1 LSKTPE
7 QPLIPRI
14 KYNTM
19 INVITR
25 GYHVDK
31 RPITSY
37 RPIEIV
43 YNVAPKAEGSAL
55 VRLGNT
61 QVLAGIKLEVGQ
73 PYPDA
78 PNEGVIIVN
87 AEYIPAAS
95 PSFEPGPPDE
105 NAIELARV
113 IDRSIRESKAVP
125 LDKLCIIPGKKV
137 WIIWLDIY
145 VVDHDG
151 NLVDASMLAAMAALS
166 NTYIPYY
173 EVMDAE
179 AGVIKIDKLRKL
191 GPLPINRYVT
201 IITSYKIGDTLVID
215 PTAEEEPLS
224 SYRLAIAVDEEKR
237 IVGIQKMG
245 LGTLTEKELDDII
258 SLSLAKADELIAI
271 LKKSRS
277 SS

>member
-1 LSKTPE
+1 
-7 QPLIPRI
+7 
-14 KYNTM
+14 
-19 INVITR
+19 
-25 GYHVDK
+25 
-31 RPITSY
+31 
-37 RPIEIV
+37 
-43 YNVAPKAEGSAL
+43 
-55 VRLGNT
+55 
-61 QVLAGIKLEVGQ
+61 
-73 PYPDA
+73 
-78 PNEGVIIVN
+78 
-87 AEYIPAAS
+87 
-95 PSFEPGPPDE
+95 
-105 NAIELARV
+105 IELARV

>member
-1 LSKTPE
+1 
-7 QPLIPRI
+7 
-14 KYNTM
+14 M